1 MSQFRKFILLLGAS
15 FGLPWLCLIVVPAV
29 KYQSLTQL
37 AYDKERDGV
46 EGLYPPAPINRQG
59 QLVYAREGCVQCHT
73 QMIRPSQLALDGWR
87 KGWGQDQEARP
98 AVPVRPN
105 TLRDYLGEPYAFL
118 GVHRNG
124 PDLANYGWRA
134 PDRATIHRMLYAPRS
149 LHDWSN
155 MPSFAHLYSKR
166 LAQGPASAKAL
177 KLPAKHAPEAGYEIV
192 PTAEAEALVDYLL
205 SLKKDY
211 PVPGESAAVAAA
223 PAAAAPAKK

>member
-1 MSQFRKFILLLGAS
+1 MSQFRTFILALIAS

-29 KYQSLTQL
+29 KYQALTQI
-37 AYDKERDGV
+37 AYDKDRDGV

-73 QMIRPSQLALDGWR
+73 QMIRPTQLALDGWR

-98 AVPVRPN
+98 AAAVRSN
-105 TLRDYLGEPYAFL
+105 NLRDYLGEPFAFL
-118 GVHRNG
+118 GVQRNG
-124 PDLANYGWRA
+124 PDLTNYGWRA
-134 PDRATIHRMLYAPRS
+134 PERSKIHQMLFAPRS

-155 MPSFAHLYSKR
+155 MPSFAHLYTER
-166 LAQGPASAKAL
+166 LAQGQPADKAL
-177 KLPAKHAPEAGYEIV
+177 KLPKKFAVKEGYEVI
-192 PTAEAEALVDYLL
+192 PTPEAEALVDYLL

-223 PAAAAPAKK
+223 PAAAAKK